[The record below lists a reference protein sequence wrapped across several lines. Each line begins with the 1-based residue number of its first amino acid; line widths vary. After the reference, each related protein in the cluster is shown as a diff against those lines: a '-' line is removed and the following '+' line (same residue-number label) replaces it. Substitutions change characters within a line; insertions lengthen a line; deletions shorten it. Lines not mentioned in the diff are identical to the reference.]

1 LGRAANHVSLFSGHI
16 SGGALTPR
24 VNQVWGL
31 TVIYDLPRG
40 RFGAYLRAHY
50 LNDKASAAQ
59 RFSMGCGAI
68 FMIQR
73 VAALDA
79 SLASRGAIAETDP
92 SMLEEMVSLVA
103 ALKLD
108 VVSLAEMRRRLAE
121 GDLRRRFICFT
132 FDGAYRSVQD
142 IVLPLFQKRGLPFA
156 VYVATDFLDNGSL
169 PWWLSLEALLTEC
182 DRLSLDMD
190 GEREELRCRSRSEKL
205 EAFTRLFRRL
215 SKQDRQLSAAL
226 LEAAMRKQGID
237 GRAAA
242 ERALLSRDE
251 VRQLGQRGLVT
262 VASQAGG
269 AEPLSE
275 LSFDRARESVQHSLE
290 ALEAATGTRP
300 RHFAFPGGGGAKVSA
315 RDIRIVGDLG
325 LDTAVTSI
333 EGALWPE
340 HKREL
345 MSLPRIALDNDPA
358 TLVRA
363 LMLSGA
369 SLPAGGPAIQSAAG

>member
-1 LGRAANHVSLFSGHI
+1 
-16 SGGALTPR
+16 
-24 VNQVWGL
+24 
-31 TVIYDLPRG
+31 VIHDLPRG

-121 GDLRRRFICFT
+121 GDPRRFICFT

-156 VYVATDFLDNGSL
+156 VYVATDFLDNGAL

-182 DRLSLDMD
+182 DKLSLDMD

-215 SKQDRQLSAAL
+215 AKQDRQLSAAL

-237 GRAAA
+237 RRAAA

-275 LSFDRARESVQHSLE
+275 LSFDRARESVQHSLD

-300 RHFAFPGGGGAKVSA
+300 RHFAFPGGSGAKVSA
-315 RDIRIVGDLG
+315 RDVRIVGDLG

-369 SLPAGGPAIQSAAG
+369 SLAAGGPAIQSEAG